1 VLRLAVLLIAVA
13 ALAGCG
19 GSTSSDDVGSSGQT
33 QTVAGPAQAAGGGT
47 TLYRGGPWAV
57 VVRGA
62 TAVALHFAGG
72 AWHPDR
78 SGKVKVTFLG
88 PHPVDTARP
97 QVAAELK
104 APTRLVESG
113 MWLDGE
119 ELVAKGGGL
128 SPNRGTIYGAPDR
141 ALAPGR
147 HLVVAYARTAAAATA
162 VARSF
167 RVQ

>member
-1 VLRLAVLLIAVA
+1 MLVLAAA

-19 GSTSSDDVGSSGQT
+19 GSTSSNDGGETET
-33 QTVAGPAQAAGGGT
+33 QTVAGPAEAAGGGT

-57 VVRGA
+57 VVHGT

-78 SGKVKVTFLG
+78 TGRVKVTFLG
-88 PHPVDTARP
+88 PHPLDSARP

-104 APTRLVESG
+104 APGRLVESG
-113 MWLDGE
+113 MWLDGT

-128 SPNRGTIYGAPDR
+128 SPTRGTIYGAPDR
-141 ALAPGR
+141 TLAPGR

>member
-1 VLRLAVLLIAVA
+1 VLRTALLLLAAVA
-13 ALAGCG
+13 LTACG
-19 GSTSSDDVGSSGQT
+19 GSTSSDDGSGGRT
-33 QTVAGPAQAAGGGT
+33 QTISGPAQAAGGGT

-57 VVRGA
+57 VVRGT

-113 MWLDGE
+113 MWLDGT

-128 SPNRGTIYGAPDR
+128 SPTRGTIYGAPDR
-141 ALAPGR
+141 TLAPGR

>member
-1 VLRLAVLLIAVA
+1 VLRFAALVLAAA

-19 GSTSSDDVGSSGQT
+19 GSTKGGESSGGPT
-33 QTVAGPAQAAGGGT
+33 QTIPGPAKAAGGGT

-57 VVRGA
+57 VVRGT

-78 SGKVKVTFLG
+78 TGRVKVTFLG

-104 APTRLVESG
+104 APGRLVESG
-113 MWLDGE
+113 MWLDGT

-141 ALAPGR
+141 TLSPGR

>member
-1 VLRLAVLLIAVA
+1 VVRFAALLLAAA

-19 GSTSSDDVGSSGQT
+19 GSTSSNDGSESQT
-33 QTVAGPAQAAGGGT
+33 QTVAGPAEAAGGGT

-57 VVRGA
+57 VVRGT

-78 SGKVKVTFLG
+78 TGRVKVTFLG

-104 APTRLVESG
+104 APARLVESG
-113 MWLDGE
+113 MWLDGT
-119 ELVAKGGGL
+119 ELLAKGGGL
-128 SPNRGTIYGAPDR
+128 SPTRGTIYGAPDR
-141 ALAPGR
+141 TLAPGR